1 MSLFLFLLM
10 AAVFGWS
17 VMSAL
22 QTGRV
27 NSKVRKY
34 SHPIMYWIS
43 IAFTTLLALACLAV
57 GLGLLPSAL
66 LNKSFVPAILPPI
79 R

>member
-1 MSLFLFLLM
+1 MRLFLLLFM

-22 QTGRV
+22 QIRRV
-27 NSKVRKY
+27 NSKVRRHN
-34 SHPIMYWIS
+34 HPMLYWTS
-43 IAFTTLLALACLAV
+43 IAFTTLLALACIAI

-66 LNKSFVPAILPPI
+66 LK
-79 R
+79 

>member
-34 SHPIMYWIS
+34 SHPIMYWTS
-43 IAFTTLLALACLAV
+43 IAFGTLLALACLEGAV
-57 GLGLLPSAL
+57 GLLPGAL
-66 LNKSFVPAILPPI
+66 PK
-79 R
+79 